1 MIFFDQAIRSV
12 FWIKAF
18 KMIKVAIFEDNR
30 SLREGLAAM
39 IGGTSG
45 FDCVGAF
52 PNCNNILKN
61 IAQAKL
67 DVVLMDIELP
77 GINGIE
83 AVAMIKESFPEV
95 KVLME
100 TIFDDDDKIFDSIC
114 AGAEGYILK
123 HTSPAEIMEA
133 IKEIYE
139 GGSPM
144 TPSVANRV
152 MKMVKV
158 RPDTWHKESFDL
170 SDREIEILAC
180 LVKGMSYKMVA
191 DTCYISIETVNVH
204 IKSIYKKLQVHSK
217 SEAVVKAITGKIV

>member
-1 MIFFDQAIRSV
+1 
-12 FWIKAF
+12 
-18 KMIKVAIFEDNR
+18 MIKVAIFEDNR
-30 SLREGLAAM
+30 SLREGLAVM

-45 FDCVGAF
+45 FACVGAY
-52 PNCNNILKN
+52 PNCNNLLKN
-61 IAQAKL
+61 ISQARP
-67 DVVLMDIELP
+67 DVVLMDIEMP

-83 AVAMIKESFPEV
+83 AVSMIKEEFPEM

-100 TIFDDDDKIFDSIC
+100 TIFDDDDKIFNSIC

-144 TPSVANRV
+144 TPSIANRV
-152 MKMVKV
+152 LKMVKT
-158 RPDTWHKESFDL
+158 RPETGPKESFDL
-170 SDREIEILAC
+170 TDREKEILTC

-191 DTCYISIETVNVH
+191 DNCFISIDTVGVH
-204 IKSIYKKLQVHSK
+204 IKNIYKKLQVHSK
-217 SEAVVKAITGKIV
+217 SEAVAKAIRGKII